1 MIPCSRSARTPRVS
15 ASAYGARST
24 PVGRATTNN
33 FTLPPANEGRRL
45 PRRQVLLYL
54 VCIALTIK
62 NVRSKKMDLTADD
75 GVLVAVRDADPA
87 VVTITLNRPER
98 KNAVSWP
105 MWQRLLAIFRELA
118 LDPGIRI
125 VVLTGAGGDFC
136 SGADLASPAPAVHPL
151 IQMDEINNVVLALHR
166 LPKITVARVD
176 GAAVGAGLNL
186 ALACDLVVA
195 SDRSR
200 FAEIFVRRGLSVDCG
215 GSWIL
220 PRLVGLHRAK
230 ELCLTGD
237 IIDAAEAA
245 RIGLVNRLSP
255 AEGLDEAVTELIR
268 RVSQGAPLAQL
279 LTKRLLNEG
288 LQATLEQAV
297 NHEAMAQVDNL
308 GSADAAEAR
317 DAFRQRRPASF
328 TGAWPAR

>member
-1 MIPCSRSARTPRVS
+1 
-15 ASAYGARST
+15 
-24 PVGRATTNN
+24 
-33 FTLPPANEGRRL
+33 
-45 PRRQVLLYL
+45 
-54 VCIALTIK
+54 
-62 NVRSKKMDLTADD
+62 MDLTADD
-75 GVLVAVRDADPA
+75 GVLVAPHDTGPA
-87 VVTITLNRPER
+87 VVTVTLNRPER

-118 LDPGIRI
+118 LDPVVRI

-166 LPKITVARVD
+166 LPKITIARVD

-200 FAEIFVRRGLSVDCG
+200 YAEIFVRRGLSVDFG

-237 IIDAAEAA
+237 IIDASEAA

-255 AEGLDEAVTELIR
+255 AEGLDEAVSELIC
-268 RVSQGAPLAQL
+268 RVSQGAPIAQL
-279 LTKRLLNEG
+279 LTKRLLNDG
-288 LQATLEQAV
+288 LQSTLEQAV

-328 TGAWPAR
+328 TGAWPGR

>member
-1 MIPCSRSARTPRVS
+1 
-15 ASAYGARST
+15 
-24 PVGRATTNN
+24 
-33 FTLPPANEGRRL
+33 
-45 PRRQVLLYL
+45 
-54 VCIALTIK
+54 
-62 NVRSKKMDLTADD
+62 MDFPADD
-75 GVLVAVRDADPA
+75 GVLVTTRDADPA

-105 MWQRLLAIFRELA
+105 MWQRLLAIFRDLA
-118 LDPGIRI
+118 LDPEVRI

-136 SGADLASPAPAVHPL
+136 SGADLASPSPALHPL

-166 LPKITVARVD
+166 LPKITIARVD

-230 ELCLTGD
+230 ELCLAGD
-237 IIDAAEAA
+237 MIDAAEAA
-245 RIGLVNRLSP
+245 RIGLINRHWP
-255 AEGLDEAVTELIR
+255 AESLDQAVAELIA
-268 RVSQGAPLAQL
+268 RVSQGAPIAQL

-288 LQATLEQAV
+288 LQCTLEQAV

-317 DAFRQRRPASF
+317 DAFRQRRAASF
-328 TGAWPAR
+328 TGTWAGR

>member
-1 MIPCSRSARTPRVS
+1 M
-15 ASAYGARST
+15 
-24 PVGRATTNN
+24 N
-33 FTLPPANEGRRL
+33 LP
-45 PRRQVLLYL
+45 
-54 VCIALTIK
+54 
-62 NVRSKKMDLTADD
+62 ADD
-75 GVLVAVRDADPA
+75 GVLVAAQDANPA

-105 MWQRLLAIFRELA
+105 MWQRLLTIFRELA
-118 LDPGIRI
+118 LDPVVRV
-125 VVLTGAGGDFC
+125 VVLTGAGDDFC
-136 SGADLASPAPAVHPL
+136 SGADLSSPSPALHPL

-166 LPKITVARVD
+166 LPKITIARVD
-176 GAAVGAGLNL
+176 GDAVGAGLNL

-200 FAEIFVRRGLSVDCG
+200 FAEIFVRRGLSVDFG

-237 IIDAAEAA
+237 LVDAAEAA
-245 RIGLVNRLSP
+245 RIGLVNRLTP
-255 AEGLDEAVTELIR
+255 AEGVDEAVADLVS
-268 RVSQGAPLAQL
+268 RVSRGAPIAQL

-288 LQATLEQAV
+288 LQSTLEQAV

-308 GSADAAEAR
+308 GSADAAEAL

-328 TGAWPAR
+328 TGAWPGR